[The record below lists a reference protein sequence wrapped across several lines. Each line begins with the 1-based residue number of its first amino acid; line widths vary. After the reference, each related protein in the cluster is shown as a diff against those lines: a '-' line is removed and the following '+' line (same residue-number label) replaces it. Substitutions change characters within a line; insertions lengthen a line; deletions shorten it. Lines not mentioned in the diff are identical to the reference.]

1 MMSATPELDE
11 EETTI
16 VDLQTQLEATLRLG
30 TTLKQENERLKSDLD
45 DSRSF
50 NAINTQRQSEWREN
64 WKKEL
69 DIVSKRE
76 SSLQRD
82 EVKWKLDLEERRKEL
97 SVMESM
103 IMNRQNVDCSVSP
116 DHVKEMEIE
125 HTAKMEKLTQEVR
138 RGFYVSIDSIVV
150 LLLSYPLTFHIH
162 KSNKWREQ
170 FYDSRKSTEHLQA
183 KCTEYQSQTQR
194 QREISNALQRE
205 LSSLQ
210 QSYAKHIEDSGDSKR
225 CSPVYKE
232 DKLRDLKQQ
241 VAERNLLLEKL
252 REEIKTLERDRD
264 EAILAKD
271 DLIATNQKEHQ
282 KITQK
287 LIECNS
293 KCELFQRKVLVA
305 ENEVIA
311 VTKLK
316 EELMIA
322 MGHTNKELSCLKD
335 LLKSKEEQFTKAE
348 DKLRHDMKQSE
359 MEWKRQLSS
368 LKSSLIDEQD
378 KTKEL
383 QHHCDEIQELAM
395 KHIQELANDLHQKD
409 DTKQNL
415 LIAQDTIVRL
425 ENQISSLQ
433 TEIKH
438 IQRSHQT
445 ECTRFEHAIETCH
458 QDMNLTVIEKTET
471 YKEYKVELVKV
482 ENLQKELDECRRTLV
497 KLDEEKSRMSHRLED
512 VKAENKALT
521 CKANNAMQD
530 LSRLTKEAEV
540 LKKYREK
547 AEQEK
552 HEEVGR
558 TNNLLSKEKRR
569 SEAYKRKALEAH
581 HKNVKAKELLENLHR
596 GAEE

>member
-150 LLLSYPLTFHIH
+150 LLLSYPLTFHTH

-241 VAERNLLLEKL
+241 VAERNLLFEKL

-271 DLIATNQKEHQ
+271 DLIATNQKEHR

-293 KCELFQRKVLVA
+293 KYELLQRKVLVA
-305 ENEVIA
+305 ENEVVA

-322 MGHTNKELSCLKD
+322 MDHTNKELSCLQD
-335 LLKSKEEQFTKAE
+335 ILKSKEEQFTKAE

-368 LKSSLIDEQD
+368 LKSSSIDEQD
-378 KTKEL
+378 KTKKL
-383 QHHCDEIQELAM
+383 QHHCDEIQEHAM

-409 DTKQNL
+409 DTEQNL

-497 KLDEEKSRMSHRLED
+497 KLDEEKSRMSHWLED